1 MTCVQV
7 PYVASDGESQA
18 QGVGSETHAE
28 LVVLLRAAE
37 LETTKRCLQC
47 EIAEIKW
54 NENNPKNVE
63 HHTVWD
69 VRDPVPTIM

>member
-18 QGVGSETHAE
+18 QGVRSETHAE

-37 LETTKRCLQC
+37 LETTNNAYKC
-47 EIAEIKW
+47 EIE
-54 NENNPKNVE
+54 NEMK
-63 HHTVWD
+63 
-69 VRDPVPTIM
+69 